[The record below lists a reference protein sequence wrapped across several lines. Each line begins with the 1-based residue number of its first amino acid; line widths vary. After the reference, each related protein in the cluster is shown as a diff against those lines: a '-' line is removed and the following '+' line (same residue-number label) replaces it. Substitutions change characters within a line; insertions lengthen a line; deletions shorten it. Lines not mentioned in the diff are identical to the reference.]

1 MKKKKKKKKKKEEK
15 EKEKEKKKKKK
26 KRPKWFLLLKEEELG
41 RVGSSRRPLPSHRDP
56 YDKAWT

>member
-1 MKKKKKKKKKKEEK
+1 MKKKKEK
-15 EKEKEKKKKKK
+15 EKEKEKKKKKKKKK

-56 YDKAWT
+56 YAKAWT